1 MNNEQITDERPRR
14 ERTGPPW
21 ENRERLG
28 FFTAIFQTI
37 KGVLINPTQTFAEM
51 RTEGGIGTPILY
63 AIILGSIGG
72 IIGIIWQGLIST
84 LDLMAN
90 QEIAKYAANVVYLVL
105 MAIFMPLIVTMGLF
119 ISSGI
124 AHVCLMIVGGA
135 KRGFEATFRVF
146 AYTNG
151 SVALFQIVPFCG
163 GIVSGIWGL
172 VCNIIGLKEAH
183 ETTTGKAVL
192 AILLPVIFFIFC
204 CGGALLLVLILG
216 IGNTGILYK
225 SYEI

>member
-1 MNNEQITDERPRR
+1 MNNEQITDEQPRR

-21 ENRERLG
+21 ENKEQLG
-28 FFTAIFQTI
+28 FFTAIWETL

-63 AIILGSIGG
+63 TIILGSLGG

-84 LDLMAN
+84 MSFMAS
-90 QEIAKYAANVVYLVL
+90 QEIAKYAANVVYLAL
-105 MAIFMPLIVTMGLF
+105 MAIFMPLIVSLGLF

-124 AHVCLMIVGGA
+124 AHVCLIIVGGA
-135 KRGFEATFRVF
+135 NKNFEATFRVF

-163 GIVSGIWGL
+163 GIVTGIWGL

-204 CGGALLLVLILG
+204 CGGALLLLMILG
-216 IGNTGILYK
+216 IGGAGVLHKYFA
-225 SYEI
+225 

>member
-1 MNNEQITDERPRR
+1 MNEQITDEQVAR
-14 ERTGPPW
+14 ERTGPHW

-28 FFTAIFQTI
+28 FFTAIWETM
-37 KGVLINPTQTFAEM
+37 KGVLIKPSQTFAEM

-72 IIGIIWQGLIST
+72 IVGIIWQGLIYT
-84 LDLMAN
+84 LNFMVH
-90 QEIAKYAANVVYLVL
+90 QEIAQYAANATLL
-105 MAIFMPLIVTMGLF
+105 IFMAIFMPLIVAVGLF

-124 AHVCLMIVGGA
+124 THVCLIIVGGA
-135 KRGFEATFRVF
+135 NKRFEATFRVF

-163 GIVSGIWGL
+163 GIVAGIWGI

-183 ETTTGKAVL
+183 ETTTGRAVL
-192 AILLPVIFFIFC
+192 AILLPAIFFFFC
-204 CGGALLLVLILG
+204 CGGAILLAIILG
-216 IGNTGILYK
+216 MGGTGALYK
-225 SYEI
+225 YFA

>member
-1 MNNEQITDERPRR
+1 MNNEYIITDEQSRR

-21 ENRERLG
+21 ENKKQLG
-28 FFTAIFQTI
+28 FFTAIWETI

-51 RTEGGIGTPILY
+51 RTEGGIGKPILY

-72 IIGIIWQGLIST
+72 VIGVVWQWLMST
-84 LDLMAN
+84 LSFMVT

-105 MAIFMPLIVTMGLF
+105 MAIFMPLIVAVGLF

-124 AHVCLMIVGGA
+124 AHICLIIVGGA
-135 KRGFEATFRVF
+135 NKSFETTFRVF

-151 SVALFQIVPFCG
+151 SVALFQIIPFCG
-163 GIVSGIWGL
+163 GIVGGIWGF

-183 ETTTGKAVL
+183 EITTGKAVL
-192 AILLPVIFFIFC
+192 AILLPTIFFIFC
-204 CGGALLLVLILG
+204 CGGAILLIVILG
-216 IGNTGILYK
+216 IGGTGALHKYFA
-225 SYEI
+225 

>member
-1 MNNEQITDERPRR
+1 MNNEQITYEQPRR

-21 ENRERLG
+21 ENKERLG
-28 FFTAIFQTI
+28 FFTAIWETI

-51 RTEGGIGTPILY
+51 RTEGGISKPILY

-84 LDLMAN
+84 LSFVAT

-105 MAIFMPLIVTMGLF
+105 MAIFMPLIVAVGLF

-124 AHVCLMIVGGA
+124 VHICLIIVGGTN
-135 KRGFEATFRVF
+135 KGFETTFRVF

-151 SVALFQIVPFCG
+151 SVALFQIIPFCG
-163 GIVSGIWGL
+163 GIVGGIWGL

-183 ETTTGKAVL
+183 ETTTSKAVL
-192 AILLPVIFFIFC
+192 AILLPTIFFIFC
-204 CGGALLLVLILG
+204 CGGAFLLIVILG
-216 IGNTGILYK
+216 IGGAGALHKYFA
-225 SYEI
+225 

>member
-1 MNNEQITDERPRR
+1 MNNEYIITDEQPRR

-21 ENRERLG
+21 ENKERLG
-28 FFTAIFQTI
+28 FFTAIWETI

-72 IIGIIWQGLIST
+72 IIGIIWQGLMST
-84 LDLMAN
+84 MSFMVT

-105 MAIFMPLIVTMGLF
+105 MAIFMPLIVAVGLF

-124 AHVCLMIVGGA
+124 VHVCLIIVGGA
-135 KRGFEATFRVF
+135 NKGFETTFRVF

-151 SVALFQIVPFCG
+151 SVALFQIIPFCG
-163 GIVSGIWGL
+163 GIVGGIWGL

-192 AILLPVIFFIFC
+192 AILLPAIFFIFC
-204 CGGALLLVLILG
+204 CGGAILLIVILG
-216 IGNTGILYK
+216 IGGTGALHKYFA
-225 SYEI
+225 

>member
-1 MNNEQITDERPRR
+1 MNNELIIDEQPRR

-21 ENRERLG
+21 ENREQLG
-28 FFTAIFQTI
+28 FFRAIWETM
-37 KGVLINPTQTFAEM
+37 KGVLINPIQTFAEM
-51 RTEGGIGTPILY
+51 RTAGGIGKPILY

-72 IIGIIWQGLIST
+72 IIGIIWQGLFST
-84 LDLMAN
+84 LNLMLEL
-90 QEIAKYAANVVYLVL
+90 EIAKYVANVAYLIF
-105 MAIFMPLIVTMGLF
+105 MAICMPLLVIIGLF

-124 AHVCLMIVGGA
+124 AHLFLIIVGGA
-135 KRGFEATFRVF
+135 NKGFETTFRVF

-192 AILLPVIFFIFC
+192 AILLPALVAIFC
-204 CGGALLLVLILG
+204 CGGAILLAVILG
-216 IGNTGILYK
+216 IIGTGKLYE
-225 SYEI
+225 YFA

>member
-1 MNNEQITDERPRR
+1 MNNEQIIDEQPRR

-21 ENRERLG
+21 ENRDRLG
-28 FFTAIFQTI
+28 FFTAIWETI
-37 KGVLINPTQTFAEM
+37 KGVLIKPTQTFAEM

-84 LDLMAN
+84 LSFMLN
-90 QEIAKYAANVVYLVL
+90 QEIAKYAANVVYLIL
-105 MAIFMPLIVTMGLF
+105 MSIFMPLIVSIGLF

-124 AHVCLMIVGGA
+124 VHVCLMIVGGA
-135 KRGFEATFRVF
+135 NKGFETTFRVF

-151 SVALFQIVPFCG
+151 SVAPFQIIPFCG
-163 GIVSGIWGL
+163 GIVTGIWGL

-192 AILLPVIFFIFC
+192 AILLPVIFFMFC
-204 CGGALLLVLILG
+204 CGGVILLILILG
-216 IGNTGILYK
+216 IGSTGALY
-225 SYEI
+225 EHFTA